1 MNTIDIFPWND
12 NFNTGIPLIDEQH
25 RKLAD
30 LINLL
35 ASHVAFNANIPA
47 LNVIFDELAEYA
59 VYHFDAEEKIW
70 HEYMP
75 EDIFE
80 TDHSKVHSSF
90 LTEVLKLKSEENTKP
105 TSKVIEEILA
115 FLTRWLAAHIL
126 ESDRSMAM
134 VVMAMQSG
142 MSLDAAKKQAAE
154 QMRGATRVLIDI
166 ILSIYESLSTNTLHL
181 MRELA
186 EQKRMAMLLDDQE
199 RHFEILLS
207 TTPVGIFET
216 DINGNCIYVNARWS
230 EITGLS
236 IEDAK
241 GDGWAKA
248 LHPEDKDKIYTE
260 WSASTV
266 ENRPFHLEYRFLH
279 TDDKIVWVL
288 GQSANYKSQLN
299 DQAGYVGTI
308 TDITERKQADANLQR
323 ESEKN
328 LALLHNA
335 SDGIHILDYDGYV
348 IEASDSFCAMLGYS
362 REEVI
367 GMKVTQWDAEF
378 ANEEMLL
385 GAVRQQFK
393 SLVRSQFET
402 RHKCKDGNILDVEI
416 SSNPLELDGRKV
428 LFNSSRDISKR
439 KKIEKTLQDSETHLR
454 TIIKNEPE
462 CIKTVDAQGHLV
474 EMSPAGLIMI
484 EADSLEQ
491 VVGLSVEDLVAPEYR
506 DAFIEMHKRVIAGE
520 SLQMEFEVIGLKGGR
535 RWLETHAVPIQENGV
550 TLHLAV
556 TRDITARKLAEESI
570 ESASLYARSL
580 IEASLDP
587 LVTINAEGKITDV
600 NKATEQ
606 VTGIDRKQLIG
617 SDFANYFTE
626 PDKAHSGYQQAFA
639 QGSVTDY
646 PLAIRHVSGSITDVL
661 YNANVYR
668 DAKGNVSGVFAAARD
683 VTERKKMEEEVHQL
697 AFYDSLT
704 KLPNRRLLIDR
715 LGQNILASKRNCTYG
730 ALMFLDLDNF
740 KPLNDIHGHEAGDM
754 LLIEAAKRLTGCMR
768 EMDTVAR
775 FGGDEFVVILGEL
788 AVDKAES
795 IGQATI
801 AAEKIRTVLSEPY
814 IFNIS
819 HTDLPNV
826 KVEHRCTASIGVVV
840 FNGIEGSQEDIM
852 KWADT
857 AMYVAKDS
865 GRNQIRFYGENG

>member
-1 MNTIDIFPWND
+1 MNSIDIFPWND

-47 LNVIFDELAEYA
+47 LNVIFDELAAYA

-70 HEYMP
+70 HEHMP
-75 EDIFE
+75 EDLLE
-80 TDHSKVHSSF
+80 TDHRKVHSSF
-90 LTEVLKLKSEENTKP
+90 LTEVLRLKSEENTKP
-105 TSKVIEEILA
+105 TSKVIEEVLA

-186 EQKRMAMLLDDQE
+186 EQKRMALQLDDQE

-216 DINGNCIYVNARWS
+216 DTNGKCNYVNARWS
-230 EITGLS
+230 EIAGLS
-236 IEDAK
+236 FEAAM
-241 GDGWAKA
+241 GDGWTKA
-248 LHPEDKDKIYTE
+248 LHPDDKDKIYAE
-260 WSASTV
+260 WTASTA

-279 TDDKIVWVL
+279 PEGKIVWVL
-288 GQSANYKSQLN
+288 GQSANYKSRLN
-299 DQAGYVGTI
+299 DQSGYVGTI
-308 TDITERKQADANLQR
+308 TDITERKQAEVNLQR

-328 LALLHNA
+328 QALLCNA
-335 SDGIHILDYDGYV
+335 SDGIHILDYDGNV
-348 IEASDSFCAMLGYS
+348 VEASDSFCTMLGYS
-362 REEVI
+362 REEII
-367 GMKVTQWDAEF
+367 GMNVTQWDAGF
-378 ANEEMLL
+378 ANIEMLL
-385 GAVRQQFK
+385 SAVRQQFK

-402 RHKCKDGNILDVEI
+402 RYRCKNGNIFDVEI
-416 SSNPLELDGRKV
+416 SSNPLELDGEK
-428 LFNSSRDISKR
+428 LQFNSSRNISKR
-439 KKIEKTLQDSETHLR
+439 KKIEKALQDSETHLR

-474 EMSPAGLIMI
+474 EMSPAGLAMI

-491 VVGLSVEDLVAPEYR
+491 VVGLLVEDLIAPEYR
-506 DAFIEMHKRVIAGE
+506 DAFTEMHKRVIAGE

-535 RWLETHAVPIQENGV
+535 RWLETHAVPIQENDE

-556 TRDITARKLAEESI
+556 TRDITARKLAEENI

-587 LVTINAEGKITDV
+587 LVTISADGKITDV
-600 NKATEQ
+600 NTATEQ
-606 VTGIDRKQLIG
+606 VTGIDRKKLIG
-617 SDFANYFTE
+617 SDFADYFTE
-626 PDKAHSGYQQAFA
+626 PDKAHAGYQQAFA

-740 KPLNDIHGHEAGDM
+740 KPLNDKHGHEAGDM

-775 FGGDEFVVILGEL
+775 FGGDEFVVILGDL
-788 AVDKAES
+788 GVDKAVS
-795 IGQATI
+795 ITQATI
-801 AAEKIRTVLSEPY
+801 AAEKIRTALSEPY

-819 HTDLPNV
+819 HTELPNI

-865 GRNQIRFYGENG
+865 GRNQIIFYGK